1 MLGSAMYFNT
11 RKRRPSGISLT
22 GAPTVLQDQLLASH
36 FDFTAVDFGE
46 QVFPIIGHE
55 VHDLELH
62 RLGGGDGNALADR
75 LFHPIGVAAPL
86 PGQGAARGHHV
97 VDQFFLHGL
106 VDLTHADRDRVGRA
120 DVGPGRHGGHVRRHG
135 DEDPGRGGPGAPGI
149 DINDHRNFGVG
160 DGLNDL
166 AHGGFQTAGGVQFN
180 HQGRGVLALRLADA
194 LHDEFR
200 QPRVNGAY
208 RRQHENRPG
217 RGRTCRPGRQEQH
230 QQRPY
235 EMLKSLHGQPD
246 TP

>member
-11 RKRRPSGISLT
+11 RVRRPSGISLT
-22 GAPTVLQDQLLASH
+22 GAPAVWRTSLLTSH
-36 FDFTAVDFGE
+36 FDAAAVDFGQE
-46 QVFPIIGHE
+46 VFPIIGHE
-55 VHDLELH
+55 VHDLALH
-62 RLGGGDGNALADR
+62 RLAGGDGNALANR

-86 PGQGAARGHHV
+86 PGQGPPRGHHV
-97 VDQFFLHGL
+97 VEQFFLHGL

-120 DVGPGRHGGHVRRHG
+120 DVGPGRHSGHVRRHG

-149 DINDHRNFGVG
+149 DINNYRNFGVG

-166 AHGGFQTAGGVQFN
+166 AHGGFQTTGGVQFN
-180 HQGRGVLALRLADA
+180 HQGRGILALGLVDA
-194 LHDEFR
+194 LDDEFR

-208 RRQHENRPG
+208 RRQHVNRPG
-217 RGRTCRPGRQEQH
+217 RGRPGHPGRQEQH
-230 QQRPY
+230 QQHRY